1 MNTKSADRPAGAPD
15 IPGAGP
21 KKARERATILLEA
34 LPYIRRFSG
43 KTVVVKFGG
52 HAMVDEQLKRD
63 FALDIILLKYIG
75 INPVV
80 VHGGGPQISDLL
92 KRLGKE
98 SRFVGG
104 MRVTDKETMDVVE
117 MVLVGQVNQEIVGL
131 INGLGGN
138 AVGLSGRDGNLI
150 VGRKIVHAEVNGD
163 DGPPEIID
171 LGRVGEVTGV
181 NTEVLAILDRESF
194 IPVIAPVG
202 VGEGGEVLNINADL
216 VAGAL
221 GARLS
226 AEKLILLTDVP
237 GVMRGGKLIS
247 TLTAAQARD
256 LVAGGD
262 VSGGMIPK
270 IECALAALAG
280 GVAKAHIVDGRL
292 AHSVL
297 LEIFTDSGVGT
308 QIVPG

>member
-1 MNTKSADRPAGAPD
+1 MDTKSADRPAGAPD
-15 IPGAGP
+15 TPGAGG

-150 VGRKIVHAEVNGD
+150 VGRKIVHAEKNGD
-163 DGPPEIID
+163 SGPPEIID
-171 LGRVGEVTGV
+171 LGRVGEVAGV

-237 GVMRGGKLIS
+237 GVMRGGKLVS

>member
-1 MNTKSADRPAGAPD
+1 MVE
-15 IPGAGP
+15 
-21 KKARERATILLEA
+21 KAQQRAQVLLEA
-34 LPYIRRFSG
+34 LPYIKQFSG
-43 KTVVVKFGG
+43 KTIVVKFGG
-52 HAMVDEQLKRD
+52 HAMVDEALKRN
-63 FALDIILLKYIG
+63 FALDMILMKYIG

-80 VHGGGPQISDLL
+80 VHGGGPQIGDLL
-92 KRLGKE
+92 GRLGKE
-98 SRFVGG
+98 STFVGG

-131 INGLGGN
+131 INGLGGA

-150 VGRKIVHAEVNGD
+150 VGRKMVHTRKNEANGA
-163 DGPPEIID
+163 PEIID
-171 LGRVGEVTGV
+171 LGRVGEVTKV
-181 NTEVLAILDRESF
+181 NADVLAILDRENF

-221 GARLS
+221 AGELA

-237 GVMRGGKLIS
+237 GVMKDGKLIG
-247 TLTAAQARD
+247 TLTVKDARELID
-256 LVAGGD
+256 GGS

-270 IECALAALAG
+270 IDCALAALAK

-292 AHSVL
+292 SHSVL

-308 QIVPG
+308 QIVRG

>member
-1 MNTKSADRPAGAPD
+1 MDTKSADRPAGAPD

-131 INGLGGN
+131 INGLGGERRG
-138 AVGLSGRDGNLI
+138 AFGQGRQPHRRQEDCPRRN
-150 VGRKIVHAEVNGD
+150 E
-163 DGPPEIID
+163 
-171 LGRVGEVTGV
+171 
-181 NTEVLAILDRESF
+181 
-194 IPVIAPVG
+194 
-202 VGEGGEVLNINADL
+202 
-216 VAGAL
+216 
-221 GARLS
+221 
-226 AEKLILLTDVP
+226 
-237 GVMRGGKLIS
+237 RG
-247 TLTAAQARD
+247 
-256 LVAGGD
+256 
-262 VSGGMIPK
+262 
-270 IECALAALAG
+270 
-280 GVAKAHIVDGRL
+280 
-292 AHSVL
+292 
-297 LEIFTDSGVGT
+297 
-308 QIVPG
+308 

>member
-1 MNTKSADRPAGAPD
+1 MDTKSAESAAAAPEG
-15 IPGAGP
+15 PGAGV

-34 LPYIRRFSG
+34 LPYIRQFSG

-52 HAMVDEQLKRD
+52 HAMVDGRLKRD
-63 FALDIILLKYIG
+63 FALDMILLKYIG

-80 VHGGGPQISDLL
+80 VHGGGPQIGDLL
-92 KRLGKE
+92 ARLGKE

-104 MRVTDKETMDVVE
+104 MRITDQETMDVVE

-150 VGRKIVHAEVNGD
+150 VGRKLVHTEKNGQN
-163 DGPPEIID
+163 GAPEIID
-171 LGRVGEVTGV
+171 LGRVGEVAEV
-181 NTEVLAILDRESF
+181 NAEVLSILDRESF

-202 VGEGGEVLNINADL
+202 VGQAGEVLNINADL

-221 GARLS
+221 AAKLA

-237 GVMRGGKLIS
+237 GVMRGGKLVS
-247 TLTAAQARD
+247 SFTAAEAR
-256 LVAGGD
+256 AFITGGD
-262 VSGGMIPK
+262 ASGGMIPK
-270 IECALAALAG
+270 IECALSALSG

-292 AHSVL
+292 SHSVL

-308 QIVPG
+308 QIVP

>member
-1 MNTKSADRPAGAPD
+1 MNKPLQKRPAGTPD
-15 IPGAGP
+15 TSADGA
-21 KKARERATILLEA
+21 KKAHERASILIEA
-34 LPYIRRFSG
+34 LPYIKRFSG

-52 HAMVDEQLKRD
+52 HAMVDAQLKKD
-63 FALDIILLKYIG
+63 FALDMILMKYIG

-80 VHGGGPQISDLL
+80 VHGGGPQIGDLL
-92 KRLGKE
+92 AKLGKE
-98 SRFVGG
+98 SHFVGG

-131 INGLGGN
+131 INGLGGA

-150 VGRKIVHAEVNGD
+150 VGRKLVHTQKNGEN
-163 DGPPEIID
+163 GAPEIID
-171 LGRVGEVTGV
+171 LGRVGEVTKV
-181 NTEVLAILDRESF
+181 NAEVLAILDRENF

-221 GARLS
+221 AAELT
-226 AEKLILLTDVP
+226 AEKLVLLTDVP
-237 GVMRGGKLIS
+237 GVMKDNKLVS
-247 TLTAAQARD
+247 TLTASGARALID
-256 LVAGGD
+256 GGG

-270 IECALAALAG
+270 IECALSALAG

-292 AHSVL
+292 SHSVL
-297 LEIFTDSGVGT
+297 LEVFTDSGIGT

>member
-1 MNTKSADRPAGAPD
+1 MDTKSADSPAGAPD
-15 IPGAGP
+15 TPGAGA

-163 DGPPEIID
+163 RRPPRDHRPGP
-171 LGRVGEVTGV
+171 GRRGNERQHRG
-181 NTEVLAILDRESF
+181 AGDPRSRELH
-194 IPVIAPVG
+194 PGNCA
-202 VGEGGEVLNINADL
+202 GG
-216 VAGAL
+216 
-221 GARLS
+221 R
-226 AEKLILLTDVP
+226 
-237 GVMRGGKLIS
+237 RGG
-247 TLTAAQARD
+247 
-256 LVAGGD
+256 GG
-262 VSGGMIPK
+262 GP
-270 IECALAALAG
+270 
-280 GVAKAHIVDGRL
+280 
-292 AHSVL
+292 
-297 LEIFTDSGVGT
+297 
-308 QIVPG
+308 QY

>member
-1 MNTKSADRPAGAPD
+1 MDTPSAKGPAGIPNS
-15 IPGAGP
+15 PGAGT
-21 KKARERATILLEA
+21 KKAQERATILLEA
-34 LPYIRRFSG
+34 LPYIRQFSG

-52 HAMVDEQLKRD
+52 HAMVDKQLKRD
-63 FALDIILLKYIG
+63 FALDMILMKYIG

-80 VHGGGPQISDLL
+80 VHGGGPQIGDLL

-150 VGRKIVHAEVNGD
+150 VGRKLVHTEKNGE
-163 DGPPEIID
+163 DGASEIID
-171 LGRVGEVTGV
+171 LGRVGEVTKV
-181 NTEVLAILDRESF
+181 NVDVLSILDRESF

-221 GARLS
+221 AARLS

-237 GVMRGGKLIS
+237 GVMRDGKLIS
-247 TLTAAQARD
+247 TLTAAGARD
-256 LVAGGD
+256 LIRDGD
-262 VSGGMIPK
+262 ASGGMIPK
-270 IECALAALAG
+270 IKCSLDALAG

-292 AHSVL
+292 SHSVL

>member
-1 MNTKSADRPAGAPD
+1 ME
-15 IPGAGP
+15 
-21 KKARERATILLEA
+21 KAQQRAQVLLEA
-34 LPYIRRFSG
+34 LPYIRQFSG

-52 HAMVDEQLKRD
+52 HAMVDTELKKN
-63 FALDIILLKYIG
+63 FALDMILMKYIG

-80 VHGGGPQISDLL
+80 VHGGGPQIGDLL
-92 KRLGKE
+92 GRLGKE
-98 SRFVGG
+98 SKFVGG

-150 VGRKIVHAEVNGD
+150 TGKKLVHTQKNGQ

-171 LGRVGEVTGV
+171 LGRVGEVKKV
-181 NTEVLAILDRESF
+181 NAEVLAILDRERF

-202 VGEGGEVLNINADL
+202 VGEEGEVLNINADL

-221 GARLS
+221 AAELT

-237 GVMRGGKLIS
+237 GVMKGGKLVS
-247 TLTAAQARD
+247 TLTTEQARD
-256 LVAGGD
+256 LIKSGD
-262 VSGGMIPK
+262 ASGGMIPK
-270 IECALAALAG
+270 IECALSAVAG

-308 QIVPG
+308 QIVP

>member
-1 MNTKSADRPAGAPD
+1 MDTKSADRPAGAPD
-15 IPGAGP
+15 TPGAGG

-150 VGRKIVHAEVNGD
+150 VGRKIVHAEKNGD

-171 LGRVGEVTGV
+171 LGRVGEVADV

-237 GVMRGGKLIS
+237 GVMRGGKLVS

>member
-1 MNTKSADRPAGAPD
+1 MDTKSADRPAGAPD
-15 IPGAGP
+15 TPGAGA

-34 LPYIRRFSG
+34 LPYIKRFSG
-43 KTVVVKFGG
+43 KTIVVKFGG

-171 LGRVGEVTGV
+171 LGRVGEVTSV
-181 NTEVLAILDRESF
+181 NTGCWRSSTARASSPLSRRWASGR
-194 IPVIAPVG
+194 
-202 VGEGGEVLNINADL
+202 GE
-216 VAGAL
+216 
-221 GARLS
+221 RS
-226 AEKLILLTDVP
+226 
-237 GVMRGGKLIS
+237 S
-247 TLTAAQARD
+247 TLTPTWWPGRSAPGSR
-256 LVAGGD
+256 
-262 VSGGMIPK
+262 PK
-270 IECALAALAG
+270 
-280 GVAKAHIVDGRL
+280 
-292 AHSVL
+292 S
-297 LEIFTDSGVGT
+297 
-308 QIVPG
+308 

>member
-1 MNTKSADRPAGAPD
+1 MVE
-15 IPGAGP
+15 
-21 KKARERATILLEA
+21 KAQQRAQVLLEA
-34 LPYIRRFSG
+34 LPYIKQFSG

-52 HAMVDEQLKRD
+52 HAMVDEDLKRN
-63 FALDIILLKYIG
+63 FALDMILMKYIG

-80 VHGGGPQISDLL
+80 VHGGGPQIGDLL
-92 KRLGKE
+92 ARLGKE
-98 SRFVGG
+98 STFVGG

-131 INGLGGN
+131 INGLGGA

-150 VGRKIVHAEVNGD
+150 VGRKIVHTRKNEANGA
-163 DGPPEIID
+163 PEIID
-171 LGRVGEVTGV
+171 LGRVGEVTRV
-181 NTEVLAILDRESF
+181 NADVLAILDRENF

-221 GARLS
+221 AGELA

-237 GVMRGGKLIS
+237 GVMKDGKLIS
-247 TLTAAQARD
+247 TLTVRDARE
-256 LVAGGD
+256 LVDGGS

-270 IECALAALAG
+270 IDCALAALAK

-292 AHSVL
+292 SHSVL